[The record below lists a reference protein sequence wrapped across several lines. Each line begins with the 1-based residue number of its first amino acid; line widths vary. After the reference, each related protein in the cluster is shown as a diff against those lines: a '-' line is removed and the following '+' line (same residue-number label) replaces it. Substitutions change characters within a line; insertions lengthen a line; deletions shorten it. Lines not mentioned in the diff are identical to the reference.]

1 MTSIVFKKIKFLAY
15 LQAELKKNS
24 IVFKDNQISSSFA
37 KRNIWI
43 VLFVESMKKKKLKKL
58 KKFEL
63 YCIVLY
69 CIRLL
74 KVREKNEKKIEM
86 EYNAQH
92 NTNFWIVLCL
102 VLILLYCVV

>member
-43 VLFVESMKKKKLKKL
+43 VLFVESMKKKIKKI
-58 KKFEL
+58 KKIW
-63 YCIVLY
+63 IVLY
-69 CIRLL
+69 C
-74 KVREKNEKKIEM
+74 V
-86 EYNAQH
+86 
-92 NTNFWIVLCL
+92 VL
-102 VLILLYCVV
+102 Y